1 MKITKKY
8 LEELIKEELES
19 ALQEENSPVE
29 NLYSQISEMDVKLNS
44 SFSNRMKTL
53 ADQIMVRFAD
63 DPETQVRQLEDILS
77 KLKQIDSQ
85 FGMYG
90 GIK

>member
-8 LEELIKEELES
+8 LEDLIKEELES